1 MLLNN
6 RVVYKDDTV
15 LTDLSRELSDLN
27 ESDKA
32 FAIVAA
38 EDALYIGSDLPFNH
52 RFLSVKSENTQAG
65 TLAVSIWSGT
75 TWEPAVDILDFTA
88 VNGPVPAYKLMDISA
103 GWSYRWLLLEASMN
117 NVANVAY
124 YTRRATGY
132 PGPGIIPGDGRSY
145 YLTVGVKF

>member
-1 MLLNN
+1 
-6 RVVYKDDTV
+6 
-15 LTDLSRELSDLN
+15 
-27 ESDKA
+27 
-32 FAIVAA
+32 
-38 EDALYIGSDLPFNH
+38 
-52 RFLSVKSENTQAG
+52 VKSNQVEYVPNVNWKAGIQASYRSFKLTYQFSYLSKQYTEATNTN
-65 TLAVSIWSGT
+65 VN
-75 TWEPAVDILDFTA
+75 DFTA